1 MENKIIK
8 PLLIIINIAI
18 ILSLIFSGCSIFG
31 EGEEEASEESL
42 TEEENETI
50 EEEVAESSIIT
61 TITLWDC
68 LEPRERMALMES
80 RDQFLS
86 IYRDINLEA
95 RHFRSQ
101 EELEDQFEAASLA
114 GAGPQLL
121 LLDFDGVYRLAPS
134 NVVKEIVDEVD
145 YAFVLDGLKEIS
157 AYNGRDYVIPFR
169 AYNLLTLF
177 YNKDIV
183 ENIPRDFEE
192 VFAYIEQVKAQEN
205 SEEEVAEKYGFLL
218 NESQADWIIP
228 FVGGY
233 NGWIIDYA
241 SNSLTLDSAAMEKTL
256 EFLDYSYSQT
266 GLFEG
271 GLEYGDINELFR
283 AGDAHM
289 IIDYYSTAEEYEEA
303 GIDVGLARIPRVW
316 EGTRYPTPNISG
328 LGFMIN
334 INTYEEQLD
343 ASQEFIN
350 FMISQDIQD
359 SWNSSTLTLPA
370 YTDLETSSDPL
381 IVAAMEQAG
390 ICRGKPYDQI
400 LMVIINAINDN
411 VESLLAGDIVPGDAA
426 LKIQEDA
433 IRLRSGIVPLESKQE
448 EGPEEDGNIENGNS
462 DTGQ

>member
-1 MENKIIK
+1 MGNKALK
-8 PLLIIINIAI
+8 TLFIIICTAV
-18 ILSLIFSGCSIFG
+18 ILSLIFTGCSLFG
-31 EGEEEASEESL
+31 EGEEQAAEETV
-42 TEEENETI
+42 TEEEDETAQ
-50 EEEVAESSIIT
+50 EEIAASSIIT

-86 IYRDINLEA
+86 AYRDINLET

-157 AYNGRDYVIPFR
+157 AYNSRDYVIPFR
-169 AYNLLTLF
+169 AYNMLTLF
-177 YNKDIV
+177 YNEDIV

-192 VFAYIEQVKAQEN
+192 VFAYIEQVNALEN
-205 SEEEVAEKYGFLL
+205 EEEDIGQYGFLL

-241 SNSLTLDSAAMEKTL
+241 SSSLTLDSAAMEKTL
-256 EFLDYSYSQT
+256 EFLDYSYTQT
-266 GLFEG
+266 GLLEG
-271 GLEYGDINELFR
+271 GLEYGDISELFKTG
-283 AGDAHM
+283 AAHM
-289 IIDYYSTAEEYEEA
+289 IIDYYSNAEEYEEA
-303 GIDVGLARIPRVW
+303 GIDVGLAKIPRVW

-343 ASQEFIN
+343 ASREFID

-359 SWNSSTLTLPA
+359 DWNSSTLTLPA
-370 YTDLETSSDPL
+370 FTNLEESSDPL
-381 IVAAMEQAG
+381 IGAALEQAG
-390 ICRGKPYDQI
+390 VCRGKPYDQI

-411 VESLLAGDIVPGDAA
+411 VESLLAGDIIPGDAA

-433 IRLRSGIVPLESKQE
+433 IRLRSGIAPLEPKQE
-448 EGPEEDGNIENGNS
+448 EVQEEDGNAENS
-462 DTGQ
+462 DSRENQ